1 MPSRKGLPITT
12 EERQTS
18 DSCNPHPSMKTKVI
32 AIANQKG
39 GVGKTTTSVNLSA
52 AIAAEGHPV
61 LLLDLDPQ
69 GNASSALGLETA
81 AEQSLYA
88 AMIGQTPLAEL
99 IQQTRLPHLF
109 GIPADLDLAGAE
121 IEVARMEDHL
131 GQLRS
136 VLQPVRDAERFA
148 YIIMDCPPSLGIL
161 MTNALTAADEILIPI
176 QCEYYALEG
185 LGKLVSVMEQIRDS
199 GANPSLAMCGL
210 LMTMLDLRT
219 NLSASVVNDVRA
231 HFEEVVFTT
240 SIPRTVRLSAA
251 PSFTQTIIE
260 YDPKG
265 PGATAYRTLAK
276 EFLDRQQR
284 GISFIGAPQRAEEA

>member
-1 MPSRKGLPITT
+1 
-12 EERQTS
+12 
-18 DSCNPHPSMKTKVI
+18 MKTKVI

-39 GVGKTTTSVNLSA
+39 GVGKTTTSVNLAA

-69 GNASSALGLETA
+69 GNASSALELEATTDK
-81 AEQSLYA
+81 SLYGA
-88 AMIGQTPLAEL
+88 LIGQVAIKVL
-99 IQQTRLPHLF
+99 IQQTRLENLY

-121 IEVARMEDHL
+121 IEVARMEEHIS
-131 GQLRS
+131 QLRR
-136 VLQPVRDAERFA
+136 VLQSVRESGSFA

-185 LGKLVSVMEQIRDS
+185 LGKLVSVMQQIRES
-199 GANPSLAMCGL
+199 GANPALAMCGL
-210 LMTMLDLRT
+210 LMTMLDVRT
-219 NLSASVVNDVRA
+219 NLSAAVVRDVRA

-240 SIPRTVRLSAA
+240 VIPRSVRISEA
-251 PSFTQTIIE
+251 PSFSQTILE

-265 PGATAYRTLAK
+265 VGATAYRELAK
-276 EFLDRQQR
+276 EFLDRQAR
-284 GISFIGAPQRAEEA
+284 GITFIGAPDRIQES